1 MGGVANHFP
10 RRTWRRLHVIDGE
23 KPTHGVGPKHGV
35 FTQML
40 GITGKLRSYEEIV
53 VQFRLVDV
61 THIGGGGEGRQFQFG
76 KARRDGSAQISNA
89 AMRNFAN
96 VLSVSA
102 DSEHETPSVESTAL
116 STLSAVLHRFLLLLF
131 ILDDRETRNSLHF
144 LVALETGVWRQHF
157 DEIDRE
163 RPDTAVFLLPG
174 PPSRIAGSLDKEH
187 QFPFRQREVTV
198 LLSGIREDYLSPY
211 HFVRS
216 NKQAKTGL
224 KRRSASL
231 SGRVSETG

>member
-23 KPTHGVGPKHGV
+23 KPAHGVGPKHGV

-40 GITGKLRSYEEIV
+40 GITGDSRSYEEIV

-187 QFPFRQREVTV
+187 QFPFRQRDVAV

-216 NKQAKTGL
+216 KQTGENGIDE
-224 KRRSASL
+224 KECFSVWKSL
-231 SGRVSETG
+231 